1 MFVALRELRAAR
13 WRFALIT
20 SVVLLLALLVA
31 GLSGLTGG
39 LAHQNISA
47 VTALGDGP
55 FGLATTA
62 QEAPDPDRSVLEPGQ
77 VEALSAG
84 APGATP
90 VGIAR
95 VRFTDSAGQPTAVV
109 VIGLDR
115 QVGRIA
121 PPEPGTV
128 LLSPGASR
136 ALGDG
141 TSFRSDTRTVQVSGG
156 AEDLWYSHSP
166 VVVTD
171 LATWRELAPHGGAAT
186 LVAGAVE
193 PSTGSA
199 PAGGT
204 SVVDADALLGAM
216 PSYQAERGSLTLMT
230 TMLMAIAALVAGA
243 FFTVWGIQRRADV
256 AVLKALGASTA
267 VLVRDWLGQAVTVLV
282 VGVATGVGLAA
293 VGGVLIPET
302 VPYVV
307 TAGTT
312 VVPALALVA
321 LGLLGAAASLRPVL
335 TADPTT
341 ALGALR

>member
-47 VTALGDGP
+47 VTALGDGH
-55 FGLATTA
+55 FGVAAAA
-62 QEAPDPDRSVLEPGQ
+62 QDAPDPDRSVLDPVQ
-77 VEALSAG
+77 VEALTAG
-84 APGATP
+84 APDATP

-95 VRFTDSAGQPTAVV
+95 VRFTDSAGQPTTVVAVGV
-109 VIGLDR
+109 DR
-115 QVGRIA
+115 PVGRIV
-121 PPEPGTV
+121 PPEPGRM

-136 ALGDG
+136 ALGAG
-141 TSFRSDTRTVQVSGG
+141 TSFAADARTLQVAGE
-156 AEDLWYSHSP
+156 ADDLWYSHSP

-171 LATWRELAPHGGAAT
+171 LATWRELAPRGGAAT
-186 LVAGAVE
+186 LVAGPTASAE
-193 PSTGSA
+193 SSATGI
-199 PAGGT
+199 
-204 SVVDADALLGAM
+204 SVVDSDALLGAM
-216 PSYQAERGSLTLMT
+216 PSYQAEKGSLTLMSV
-230 TMLMAIAALVAGA
+230 MLMAISALVAGA

-256 AVLKALGASTA
+256 AVLKALGASTG
-267 VLVRDWLGQAVTVLV
+267 VMVRDWLGQAAVVLL
-282 VGVATGVGLAA
+282 VGVGAGVGLAA
-293 VGGVLIPET
+293 LGGVLVPDT

-307 TAGTT
+307 TAATT
-312 VVPALALVA
+312 LVPAAALMA